1 MRPHKSIDPTLPHC
15 VWSLPPRGPDRL
27 KPSFALGCPAAKR
40 PPSNPLHISN
50 SAAHSFMA
58 QLKHAGFT
66 LLELLVVI
74 SIMAL
79 ATAGVSLA
87 IRDSGEQQL
96 EREAQRLATLL
107 ESARAQARTNGTLV
121 IWRPMP
127 QGFRFE
133 GLPKNVNMPTQWLQ
147 AAVQVQPKTP
157 VVLGPEPLI
166 PKQSLTLSLP
176 GSNSAALQLS
186 TDGLRPFHIQSLQVA
201 R

>member
-1 MRPHKSIDPTLPHC
+1 MR
-15 VWSLPPRGPDRL
+15 RL
-27 KPSFALGCPAAKR
+27 T
-40 PPSNPLHISN
+40 
-50 SAAHSFMA
+50 
-58 QLKHAGFT
+58 HAGFT

-87 IRDSGEQQL
+87 MRDSGEQQL

-121 IWRPMP
+121 VWRPLP

-133 GLPKNVNMPTQWLQ
+133 GLPANVKMPTQWLQ
-147 AAVQVQPKTP
+147 TAVVVQPATP

-166 PKQSLTLSLP
+166 PRQSITLSLP
-176 GSNSAALQLS
+176 GSRSAPLRLA
-186 TDGLRPFHIQSLQVA
+186 TDGLRPFSIQSLQVA
-201 R
+201 P

>member
-1 MRPHKSIDPTLPHC
+1 MDLAHPSFGTASKGLSRPRSPATWAA
-15 VWSLPPRGPDRL
+15 VAPPRGRRKATP
-27 KPSFALGCPAAKR
+27 G
-40 PPSNPLHISN
+40 
-50 SAAHSFMA
+50 
-58 QLKHAGFT
+58 GFT

-107 ESARAQARTNGTLV
+107 ESARAQARTNGALV

-133 GLPKNVNMPTQWLQ
+133 GLPQGVKMPSQWLQ
-147 AAVQVQPKTP
+147 AAVLVQPGTP

-166 PKQSLTLSLP
+166 PRQTITLSLP
-176 GSNSAALQLS
+176 DSTSPPLQLV
-186 TDGLRPFHIQSLQVA
+186 TDGLRPFSVQSLQVQ

>member
-1 MRPHKSIDPTLPHC
+1 MPVERVRSVTGTASKGRPAAQA
-15 VWSLPPRGPDRL
+15 VVPRGGRRA
-27 KPSFALGCPAAKR
+27 ALQGE
-40 PPSNPLHISN
+40 
-50 SAAHSFMA
+50 
-58 QLKHAGFT
+58 FT

-107 ESARAQARTNGTLV
+107 ESARAQARTNGALV
-121 IWRPMP
+121 VWRPLP

-133 GLPKNVNMPTQWLQ
+133 GLPPNVKMPTQWLQ
-147 AAVQVQPKTP
+147 TPVLVQPNTP

-166 PKQSLTLSLP
+166 PRQSITLSLP
-176 GSNSAALQLS
+176 GSNSAPLRLA
-186 TDGLRPFHIQSLQVA
+186 TDGLRPFSIQSLQVTP
-201 R
+201 

>member
-1 MRPHKSIDPTLPHC
+1 MPVERVRSVTGTASKGRPAAQA
-15 VWSLPPRGPDRL
+15 VVPRGGRRA
-27 KPSFALGCPAAKR
+27 ALQG
-40 PPSNPLHISN
+40 
-50 SAAHSFMA
+50 
-58 QLKHAGFT
+58 GFT

-107 ESARAQARTNGTLV
+107 ESARAQARTNGALV
-121 IWRPMP
+121 VWRPLP

-133 GLPKNVNMPTQWLQ
+133 GLPPNVKMPTQWLQ
-147 AAVQVQPKTP
+147 TPVLVQPNTP

-166 PKQSLTLSLP
+166 PRQSITLSLP
-176 GSNSAALQLS
+176 GSNSAPLRLA
-186 TDGLRPFHIQSLQVA
+186 TDGLRPFSIQSLQVTP
-201 R
+201 

>member
-1 MRPHKSIDPTLPHC
+1 
-15 VWSLPPRGPDRL
+15 
-27 KPSFALGCPAAKR
+27 
-40 PPSNPLHISN
+40 
-50 SAAHSFMA
+50 MA

-74 SIMAL
+74 AIMAL

-121 IWRPMP
+121 VWRPMP

-147 AAVQVQPKTP
+147 AAVQVQPDTP

-176 GSNSAALQLS
+176 GSSSAALQLS

>member
-1 MRPHKSIDPTLPHC
+1 MDRIKS
-15 VWSLPPRGPDRL
+15 
-27 KPSFALGCPAAKR
+27 
-40 PPSNPLHISN
+40 
-50 SAAHSFMA
+50 
-58 QLKHAGFT
+58 AGFT

-87 IRDSGEQQL
+87 IRDSGDQQL

-107 ESARAQARTNGTLV
+107 ESARAQSRTNGSMV

-133 GLPKNVNMPTQWLQ
+133 GLPQGVSMPTQWLKV
-147 AAVQVQPKTP
+147 AVSVQPTTP

-166 PKQSLTLSLP
+166 PRQTITLSLP
-176 GSNSAALQLS
+176 DSTSPPLQLV
-186 TDGLRPFHIQSLQVA
+186 TDGLRPFTVKNLQVA
-201 R
+201 P

>member
-1 MRPHKSIDPTLPHC
+1 MDRIKS
-15 VWSLPPRGPDRL
+15 
-27 KPSFALGCPAAKR
+27 
-40 PPSNPLHISN
+40 
-50 SAAHSFMA
+50 
-58 QLKHAGFT
+58 AGFT

-107 ESARAQARTNGTLV
+107 ESARAQSRTNGTLV
-121 IWRPMP
+121 LWRPMP

-133 GLPKNVNMPTQWLQ
+133 GLPQGVSMPGQWLKV
-147 AAVQVQPKTP
+147 AVTVQPSTP

-166 PKQSLTLSLP
+166 PRQTITLSLP
-176 GSNSAALQLS
+176 GSNSPPLQLV
-186 TDGLRPFHIQSLQVA
+186 TDGLRPFTVKNLQVA
-201 R
+201 P

>member
-1 MRPHKSIDPTLPHC
+1 MPVKLVRSVTGTASKGRPAAQA
-15 VWSLPPRGPDRL
+15 VVPRGGRRA
-27 KPSFALGCPAAKR
+27 ALQG
-40 PPSNPLHISN
+40 
-50 SAAHSFMA
+50 
-58 QLKHAGFT
+58 GFT

-107 ESARAQARTNGTLV
+107 ESARAQARTNGALV
-121 IWRPMP
+121 VWRPMP

-133 GLPKNVNMPTQWLQ
+133 GLPPNVKMPTQWLQ
-147 AAVQVQPKTP
+147 TPVLVQPNTP

-166 PKQSLTLSLP
+166 PRQSITLSLP
-176 GSNSAALQLS
+176 GSNSAPVRLA
-186 TDGLRPFHIQSLQVA
+186 TDGLRPFSIQNLQETP
-201 R
+201 